1 MGPSRVEKKQTV
13 QAKPKWEKFLT
24 FEVET
29 KLKEMGRLLGEARK
43 RRRMSTLDLASRS
56 GIDRR
61 TLAQLEKGSPK
72 VSLGIFLQVLSML
85 NLLRGIDEVVQPYN
99 DIEGLA
105 SAVQKA
111 RRRQKVSKKIADEKV
126 NF

>member
-1 MGPSRVEKKQTV
+1 MAPSQVEKKQSA
-13 QAKPKWEKFLT
+13 QAKPNWEKLLT
-24 FEVET
+24 SEVET
-29 KLKEMGRLLGEARK
+29 KLKEMGRLLAEARK

-56 GIDRR
+56 GVDRR

-85 NLLRGIDEVVQPYN
+85 NLLRGIEELVQPYN